1 MYIYLIYFFY
11 RTMIHFG
18 IILAPLFI
26 ILLIAVISIAES
38 FPTVGLDL
46 MTYYIQIVN

>member
-1 MYIYLIYFFY
+1 
-11 RTMIHFG
+11 MIHFG

-38 FPTVGLDL
+38 FPTVSFYDS
-46 MTYYIQIVN
+46 QVFK